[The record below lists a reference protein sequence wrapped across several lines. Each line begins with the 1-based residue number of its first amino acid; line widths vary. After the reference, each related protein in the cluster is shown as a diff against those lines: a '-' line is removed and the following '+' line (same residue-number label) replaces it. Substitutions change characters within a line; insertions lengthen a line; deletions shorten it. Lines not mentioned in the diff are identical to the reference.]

1 MRTLYLL
8 RHAKS
13 SWADP
18 TLADF
23 ERPLAPRGRRA
34 AKRIAK
40 HIVRAGI
47 EPELVLCSPATRAR
61 ETLELL
67 QPALGDSSTVE
78 LDDELYGASADDLL
92 ETIRD
97 VDDPVA
103 SVMLIGHNPGVQE
116 LALLLASEGAE
127 LRRLEAK
134 FPTAA
139 LATLTCSTSA
149 WSRVTP
155 AGAALAA
162 YVVPKQLR

>member
-18 TLADF
+18 TLPDF
-23 ERPLAPRGRRA
+23 ERPLSPRGRRA

-40 HIVRAGI
+40 HLLRAGI
-47 EPELVLCSPATRAR
+47 QPELVLCSPATRAR
-61 ETLELL
+61 ETLELI
-67 QPALGDSSTVE
+67 QPASGDSSTVE
-78 LDDELYGASADDLL
+78 LDDALYGASADDLL
-92 ETIRD
+92 QRIRT
-97 VDDPVA
+97 VDDAVPSLMV
-103 SVMLIGHNPGVQE
+103 IGHNPGLQE
-116 LALLLASEGAE
+116 LALLLASGGAE
-127 LRRLEAK
+127 LQRLEAK

-139 LATLTCSTSA
+139 LATLTFETSA

-162 YVVPKQLR
+162 YVVPKHLR